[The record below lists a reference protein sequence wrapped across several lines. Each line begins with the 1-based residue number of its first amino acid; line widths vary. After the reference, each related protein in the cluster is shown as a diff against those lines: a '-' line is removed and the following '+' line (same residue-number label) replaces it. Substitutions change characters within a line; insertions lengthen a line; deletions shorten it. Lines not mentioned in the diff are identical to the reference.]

1 MSSRTLAIGGKKKLG
16 IHRKDID
23 QYCCKT
29 QKTVTS
35 ARPNMRD
42 INERYQSVIQENI
55 DIDKPIHKIKI
66 SRRGGLARRLI
77 FGPEAQGGREGTAA
91 KIHTSTTLTRK
102 MMSAL
107 QNLGVFAEL
116 ILGP

>member
-1 MSSRTLAIGGKKKLG
+1 MEFLVIFHVVKVLLETLFLPCNSCSRNT
-16 IHRKDID
+16 
-23 QYCCKT
+23 
-29 QKTVTS
+29 
-35 ARPNMRD
+35 D
-42 INERYQSVIQENI
+42 INEINRYRNSQNE
-55 DIDKPIHKIKI
+55 DIAIHKIKI
-66 SRRGGLARRLI
+66 SRREGLARRLI

-91 KIHTSTTLTRK
+91 KIHTATTLTRK